1 MQTAGPVDCDICVLV
16 VQLDGP
22 PCMTLSGQQ
31 YPTASSVFVREK
43 ESVVYDYVE
52 DVIPNSHR
60 GEQELAPIDPPA
72 EICPKV

>member
-1 MQTAGPVDCDICVLV
+1 
-16 VQLDGP
+16 
-22 PCMTLSGQQ
+22 MTLSGQQ